1 MFEKKIN
8 PDYLKLAQIA
18 YGGDYY
24 LELNKYKLK
33 KVVFSNS
40 KIEVVVDSLLSKR
53 GITDY
58 YSYKNPVTGFAAN
71 LFKNK
76 ANGEL
81 VIAYRGTE
89 RPGLGENVNDIK
101 SVLKD
106 FMTDMNLVITNF
118 DEQFNDAWKFF
129 KTVKQQHPKSKIVIV
144 GQSLGGALAQ
154 IVAAKEYTINR
165 NKVETYTFNAP
176 GCSHMLDVCDCNPKL
191 NYSFVIN
198 YSVMNDW
205 CGMFGEHVGQRYLI
219 APIPLNDIEN
229 GSSVEVLNNVLFTTH
244 EGIFDYTEELMGK
257 VIRKPKDFNQNEG
270 LALWF
275 FDKNNPVNQSKC
287 LSDFMLVHFPQL
299 KFLQVGDAVVETSE
313 NKVQNPTLNKVIEN
327 VQNSSVGV
335 VIKNATDNLKQAQ
348 IAQKEKFLEEL
359 NNTTVALAI
368 RTIDS
373 AMSCLTQDDLD
384 NANRIVARVVKK

>member
-8 PDYLKLAQIA
+8 PDYLKLAQVA

-24 LELNKYKLK
+24 LELKNYKLK
-33 KVVFSNS
+33 KVVFNNS
-40 KIEVVVDSLLSKR
+40 KIDVVVDSLLSKR

-58 YSYKNPVTGFAAN
+58 YSYKNLNTGFAAN

-76 ANGEL
+76 ITGEL

-89 RPGLGENVNDIK
+89 RPGLGENQNDVK
-101 SVLKD
+101 SLMKD
-106 FMTDMNLVITNF
+106 FMTDMNLVTCNF

-129 KTVKQQHPKSKIVIV
+129 KTVRKQHPKRKIVIV

-165 NKVETYTFNAP
+165 KKVETYTFNAP
-176 GCSHMLDVCDCNPKL
+176 GCIHLLDVCDCNPKL
-191 NYSFVIN
+191 NYSFIVY

-219 APIPLNDIEN
+219 IPIPLRDIVGEA
-229 GSSVEVLNNVLFTTH
+229 SSMEVLNNVLFTTH
-244 EGIFDYTEELMGK
+244 EGIFNYTEETMGK

-270 LALWF
+270 LSLWF

-287 LSDFMLVHFPQL
+287 LSEFILLHFPQF
-299 KFLQVGDAVVETSE
+299 KCLQLNEQSEPVEFKTE
-313 NKVQNPTLNKVIEN
+313 NPTLNRVIEN

-335 VIKNATDNLKQAQ
+335 AIKNATDNLKQVQ
-348 IAQKEKFLEEL
+348 LAQKEKILGEL

-368 RTIDS
+368 RVIDS
-373 AMSCLTQDDLD
+373 AMACLTKDDLEK
-384 NANRIVARVVKK
+384 ANKFVARFKK